1 MTPVDVDGGKH
12 FIGLF
17 GTEQMYDIRRE
28 VGDAGWLTLEK
39 AKAAQ
44 DGASN
49 PIFKGGSAYYNG
61 VLLDEVQ
68 HYVRFNDYG
77 SGGNVKAERALF
89 LGANA
94 VSVAHGM
101 KRTEEHTSELKSQ
114 WRFSNVV
121 FCLTK
126 KKEHI

>member
-1 MTPVDVDGGKH
+1 
-12 FIGLF
+12 
-17 GTEQMYDIRRE
+17 MYDIRRE

-61 VLLDEVQ
+61 VLRDAVQ

-77 SGGNVKAERALF
+77 AGGKVKAERALF
-89 LGANA
+89 RGAHA
-94 VSVAHGM
+94 VSVVHGIRVA
-101 KRTEEHTSELKSQ
+101 KVGRYYLRESHPDIGRESS
-114 WRFSNVV
+114 R
-121 FCLTK
+121 
-126 KKEHI
+126 

>member
-77 SGGNVKAERALF
+77 SGGNVKVERASF
-89 LGANA
+89 LGANE
-94 VSVAHGM
+94 AHVEHGL
-101 KRTEEHTSELKSQ
+101 KGQKGGRYELRAQDHGLGQRT
-114 WRFSNVV
+114 
-121 FCLTK
+121 
-126 KKEHI
+126 